1 MILFT
6 GTSSRPTIWG
16 GCWISNHQPNRCAAY
31 LNLNQL
37 GRISTVFFL
46 LMSVLHTRSPRW
58 NFARHSSPTRGSCSL
73 IDPQSF
79 SSRTYISRIPVLPPR
94 LHDQRHAFSR
104 LFISHSCTM
113 YSSAPRGSGLEV
125 QGRLTEPF
133 NRKNGVL
140 FGSLLGLGAL
150 LLALMS

>member
-73 IDPQSF
+73 IDPQGF
-79 SSRTYISRIPVLPPR
+79 SSRTSPGYPSFLLACTTNDPHFRFSPSRIR
-94 LHDQRHAFSR
+94 
-104 LFISHSCTM
+104 
-113 YSSAPRGSGLEV
+113 APCILARLEV
-125 QGRLTEPF
+125 QASRFRVDLTNPIPTAKTACFSEASW
-133 NRKNGVL
+133 VL
-140 FGSLLGLGAL
+140 VLS
-150 LLALMS
+150 SSHS